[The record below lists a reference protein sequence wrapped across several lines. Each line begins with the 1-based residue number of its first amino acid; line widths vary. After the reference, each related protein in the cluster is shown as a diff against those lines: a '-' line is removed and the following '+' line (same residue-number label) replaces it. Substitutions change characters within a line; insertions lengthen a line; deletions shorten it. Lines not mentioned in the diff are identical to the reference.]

1 MYYVHSLP
9 WNQGLTL
16 HLKIWYFC
24 PNSSDINTMKSTIY
38 ILVLG
43 LLTIWG
49 CQPEKSPQSLN
60 RNPEELVIRLEAEPD
75 QLNPLLKTNAY
86 AAQVL
91 EGVFSY
97 LLTIDHNTFELLPYA
112 VKSLP
117 QINPIE
123 SGPLKGGLSYTFEIL
138 EEATWDDGTPMTG
151 NDYVFS
157 LKAALHPEVPAQ
169 HIRPYLNFIKDVQV
183 DDSNSKIFTVY
194 TAEPYILGLAAIG
207 NSVQLLPAHHYDPN
221 GWLTN
226 IPFSVFTDESQL
238 KKELSNN
245 NNLHQFATDF
255 TSEKYSRN
263 PASVQGS
270 GPYRLTSWEG
280 GQQITLERKKD
291 WWGDRALNK
300 NQALRA
306 LPQKIIYKPIINTGT
321 AIAALKSEEIDVL
334 TKIDPAN
341 FNDLLNDGNLNQK
354 YHFETPL
361 SLVYYFIALNTQDII
376 LSDRAVR
383 QAIAYAIDIDE
394 IIDKLYNGNAQR
406 TISPVIPSASYYN
419 SNIEPYPFNPNQSEK
434 LLEQAGWSDS
444 DGDGYFDK
452 VIRGKKEK
460 LEIRLAIPANSENA
474 RNLGILVQDNAK
486 LAGISIVLEPKE
498 GAVLLADWRNRS
510 YQMTLS
516 GSTISPDFWDP
527 KQRLHSEGD
536 NRTGFGNQ
544 YTDDLIDAIRIT
556 QDEKIRTEKYMEL
569 QEILHDEVAHIYL
582 FVPTERLAIHKR
594 YEPVTTPLAPG
605 FVSHL
610 LKLRE

>member
-1 MYYVHSLP
+1 
-9 WNQGLTL
+9 
-16 HLKIWYFC
+16 
-24 PNSSDINTMKSTIY
+24 MKSTLY
-38 ILVLG
+38 IVILG
-43 LLTIWG
+43 LLIIVG
-49 CQPEKSPQSLN
+49 CQSENSEESFK

-91 EGVFSY
+91 DGVFSY

-117 QINPIE
+117 LINPIE
-123 SGPLKGGLSYTFEIL
+123 KGPLKGGLTYTFEIL
-138 EEATWDDGTPMTG
+138 EEAVWDDGTPITG
-151 NDYVFS
+151 NDYIFS

-183 DDSNSKIFTVY
+183 DSNNPKKFTVY

-207 NSVQLLPAHHYDPN
+207 NSVQLLPAHHYDPK
-221 GWLTN
+221 GWLSE
-226 IPFSVFTDESQL
+226 IPFSVFTDESQIE
-238 KKELSNN
+238 KELANN
-245 NNLHQFATDF
+245 NNLRQFATDF
-255 TSEKYSRN
+255 SGEKFSRN
-263 PASVQGS
+263 PESIQGS
-270 GPYRLTSWEG
+270 GPYQLVSWES
-280 GQQITLERKKD
+280 GQQIVLERKKN
-291 WWGDRALNK
+291 WWGDLAYIK
-300 NQALRA
+300 NPVLRA
-306 LPQKIIYKPIINTGT
+306 LPQKIIYKPIINAGT

-341 FNDLLNDGNLNQK
+341 FQDLLNDEALNQK

-361 SLVYYFIALNTQDII
+361 SLVYYFIALNTQDNL
-376 LSDRAVR
+376 LSDRTVR

-394 IIDKLYNGNAQR
+394 IIEKLYNGNAQR

-419 SNIEPYPFNPNQSEK
+419 SNIEPYYFNPNRSEE
-434 LLEQAGWSDS
+434 LLEQAGWTDS
-444 DGDGYFDK
+444 DEDGYYDK
-452 VIRGKKEK
+452 VIQGKKEK
-460 LEIRLAIPANSENA
+460 LEIKLAIPANSENA
-474 RNLGILVQDNAK
+474 KNLGILVQDNAK

-569 QEILHDEVAHIYL
+569 QQILHDEVAHIYL

-594 YEPVTTPLAPG
+594 YEPITTPLAPG
-605 FVSHL
+605 FVSHY
-610 LKLRE
+610 LKIREY

>member
-1 MYYVHSLP
+1 
-9 WNQGLTL
+9 
-16 HLKIWYFC
+16 
-24 PNSSDINTMKSTIY
+24 MKSTYY
-38 ILVLG
+38 IIIIGLLLVLG
-43 LLTIWG
+43 
-49 CQPEKSPQSLN
+49 CQSEGSKQSFN
-60 RNPEELVIRLEAEPD
+60 RNPEELIIRLEAEPD

-91 EGVFSY
+91 DGVFSY

-123 SGPLKGGLSYTFEIL
+123 SGPLKGGLTYTFEIL
-138 EEATWDDGTPMTG
+138 EEAIWDDGTPITG
-151 NDYVFS
+151 NDFVFS

-169 HIRPYLNFIKDVQV
+169 HIRPYLNFIKEVKV
-183 DDSNSKIFTVY
+183 DATNPKKFIVY

-207 NSVQLLPAHHYDPN
+207 NSVQLLPAHHYDPED
-221 GWLTN
+221 WLSE
-226 IPFSVFTDESQL
+226 IPFNVFTDESL
-238 KKELSNN
+238 LEKELSNN
-245 NNLHQFATDF
+245 NNFHQFATNFIGDKF
-255 TSEKYSRN
+255 SRD
-263 PASVQGS
+263 PASIQGS
-270 GPYRLTSWEG
+270 GPYRLISWEA
-280 GQQITLERKKD
+280 GQQIVLERKKN
-291 WWGDRALNK
+291 WWGDSVMERNP
-300 NQALRA
+300 ALRA

-341 FNDLLNDGNLNQK
+341 FQDLLRDPAFNQK
-354 YHFETPL
+354 YHLETPL
-361 SLVYYFIALNTQDII
+361 SLIYYFIALNTQDPI
-376 LSDRAVR
+376 LSDRTVR

-394 IIDKLYNGNAQR
+394 IIEKLYNGNAQR

-419 SNIEPYPFNPNQSEK
+419 SNIEPYSFNPNQSEN
-434 LLEQAGWSDS
+434 LLVQAGWSDS

-452 VIRGKKEK
+452 IIQGKKEN
-460 LEIRLAIPANSENA
+460 LEVRLAIPANSENA

-498 GAVLLADWRNRS
+498 GAVLLSDWRNRS

-544 YTDDLIDAIRIT
+544 YTDDLIDDIRIT
-556 QDEKIRTEKYMEL
+556 QDERIRTEKYMEL
-569 QEILHDEVAHIYL
+569 QKILHKEVAHIYL

-594 YEPVTTPLAPG
+594 YDPVTTPLAPG

>member
-1 MYYVHSLP
+1 
-9 WNQGLTL
+9 
-16 HLKIWYFC
+16 
-24 PNSSDINTMKSTIY
+24 MKSATY
-38 ILVLG
+38 ILGLG
-43 LLTIWG
+43 LFIIFG
-49 CQPEKSPQSLN
+49 CQPEISNQSLN
-60 RNPEELVIRLEAEPD
+60 RNPKELIIRLEAEPD

-91 EGVFSY
+91 DGVFSY

-117 QINPIE
+117 QIDPIE
-123 SGPLKGGLSYTFEIL
+123 TGPWKGGLTYAFEIL
-138 EEATWDDGTPMTG
+138 EEATWDDGSPITG
-151 NDYVFS
+151 NDFVFS

-183 DDSNSKIFTVY
+183 DDSNPKKFTVY

-207 NSVQLLPAHHYDPN
+207 NSVQLLPSHHYDPE
-221 GWLTN
+221 GWLDD
-226 IPFSVFTDESQL
+226 IPFNVFTDES
-238 KKELSNN
+238 KIEEELSNN
-245 NNLHQFATDF
+245 NNLHQFAINF
-255 TSEKYSRN
+255 AGEKYSRN
-263 PASVQGS
+263 PASIQGS
-270 GPYRLTSWEG
+270 GPYRLISWEA
-280 GQQITLERKKD
+280 GQQIVLERKKD
-291 WWGDRALNK
+291 WWGDRALAK
-300 NQALRA
+300 NPALRA
-306 LPQKIIYKPIINTGT
+306 IPQKIIYKPIINTGT

-341 FNDLLNDGNLNQK
+341 FKDLLNDANLNLK

-361 SLVYYFIALNTQDII
+361 SLVYYFIALNTQDGI
-376 LSDRAVR
+376 LSDRTVR

-394 IIDKLYNGNAQR
+394 IIEKLYNGNAQR

-419 SNIEPYPFNPNQSEK
+419 SNIEPYPFNPNQSEE
-434 LLEQAGWSDS
+434 LLEKAGWTDS
-444 DGDGYFDK
+444 DEDGYFDK
-452 VIRGKKEK
+452 VIQGKKEK

-486 LAGISIVLEPKE
+486 LAGISIVIEPKE
-498 GAVLLADWRNRS
+498 GAVLLADWRNRN

-544 YTDDLIDAIRIT
+544 YTDDLIDDIRIT
-556 QDEKIRTEKYMEL
+556 QNEKIRTEKYLEL
-569 QEILHDEVAHIYL
+569 QEILHKEVAHIYL

-610 LKLRE
+610 LKIRE